1 MADAKNVVVPLKKLN
16 ASEMAVHQLRE
27 VARYLDEHAEA
38 LCGDMESVAVL
49 NGGLTFSFTLADFYS
64 VPTVEVRHEYIA
76 LNREEVSDGR

>member
-1 MADAKNVVVPLKKLN
+1 MENVEIPLKKR
-16 ASEMAVHQLRE
+16 SCTEMAVCQLRD

-76 LNREEVSDGR
+76 LNREKVPNGR